1 MAMTRNLA
9 NYLIGIL
16 TAIIWLGASATE
28 ATNKRI
34 AILMEPMILQH
45 KEVLLGFNLFFQ
57 KQGVRVDYDSYFFE
71 ETKPFLGMQN
81 IIKSKP
87 NLILALGSPATEKA
101 INEIPDIPILA
112 GMLLRMDSFKK
123 ASNVTGVILEFPVE
137 TQLKWLQHI
146 LPKNRNVGTIYDPRE
161 NYDRIV
167 SASKI
172 ALKMGLG
179 FDAQGI
185 VDPRELPGA
194 LIRLSKK
201 SDVFWGIPDALV
213 LNSQTVK
220 HIFLFSFQNR
230 IPFIGLSPSWVKAGA
245 LYSLNWDYTDIGMQC
260 GETAL
265 KILQGSPV
273 QSIPTATPRKV
284 SYVLNLTTAN
294 HMKIEVSDEL
304 IRGAH
309 QIF

>member
-1 MAMTRNLA
+1 MIRNFA
-9 NYLIGIL
+9 VYLIGTLIAVTL
-16 TAIIWLGASATE
+16 LGASATE

-34 AILMEPMILQH
+34 TILMNPMALQH
-45 KEVLLGFNLFFQ
+45 AEFILGFKLFFQ
-57 KQGVRVDYDSYFFE
+57 KQGVRVDYDLYFFE
-71 ETKPFLGMQN
+71 ETKPFLEMQN

-87 NLILALGSPATEKA
+87 NLILTLGSLATEKV
-101 INEIPDIPILA
+101 INEIPDIPTLA
-112 GMLLRMDSFKK
+112 GMLLRMDSFKR

-137 TQLKWLQHI
+137 TQLKWLQQI
-146 LPKNRNVGTIYDPRE
+146 LPENRNVGTIYDPRE
-161 NYDRIV
+161 NHDRIV
-167 SASKI
+167 AASKI

-179 FDAQGI
+179 FEAQGI
-185 VDPRELPGA
+185 IDPKELPEA
-194 LIRLSKK
+194 LIKLSKK

-245 LYSLNWDYTDIGMQC
+245 LYSLSWDYTDIGMQC

-265 KILQGSPV
+265 KILQGAPV
-273 QSIPTATPRKV
+273 QSIPAATPRKV
-284 SYVLNLTTAN
+284 DYVLNLTTAN

-304 IRGAH
+304 IRGAR

>member
-1 MAMTRNLA
+1 MAMIRNFA
-9 NYLIGIL
+9 VYLIGTL
-16 TAIIWLGASATE
+16 TAVIFFGVSATE

-34 AILMEPMILQH
+34 AIIMNPTVLQQ
-45 KEVLLGFNLFFQ
+45 EESLFGFKLYFQ
-57 KQGVRVDYDSYFFE
+57 KQGVRADYDPYFFE
-71 ETKPFLGMQN
+71 ETKPFLEMQN

-112 GMLLRMDSFKK
+112 GMLLRIDSFKK
-123 ASNVTGVILEFPVE
+123 ASNVTGVILEFPIE

-161 NYDRIV
+161 NYDRIMA
-167 SASKI
+167 ASKI
-172 ALKMGLG
+172 ALKMGLE

-185 VDPRELPGA
+185 VDPKELPGA
-194 LIRLSKK
+194 LIKLSKK

-213 LNSQTVK
+213 LNAQTVK
-220 HIFLFSFQNR
+220 HILLFSFQNR
-230 IPFIGLSPSWVKAGA
+230 IPFIGFSPSWVKAGA

-304 IRGAH
+304 IRGAQ

>member
-1 MAMTRNLA
+1 
-9 NYLIGIL
+9 
-16 TAIIWLGASATE
+16 
-28 ATNKRI
+28 
-34 AILMEPMILQH
+34 
-45 KEVLLGFNLFFQ
+45 
-57 KQGVRVDYDSYFFE
+57 
-71 ETKPFLGMQN
+71 
-81 IIKSKP
+81 
-87 NLILALGSPATEKA
+87 
-101 INEIPDIPILA
+101 
-112 GMLLRMDSFKK
+112 
-123 ASNVTGVILEFPVE
+123 VILEFPIE
-137 TQLKWLQHI
+137 AQLKWLQHI

-167 SASKI
+167 AASKI

-185 VDPRELPGA
+185 VDPKELPEA
-194 LIRLSKK
+194 LIKLSKK
-201 SDVFWGIPDALV
+201 SDVFWGVPDALV

-230 IPFIGLSPSWVKAGA
+230 VPFIGLSPSWVKAGA

-304 IRGAH
+304 IRGAQ